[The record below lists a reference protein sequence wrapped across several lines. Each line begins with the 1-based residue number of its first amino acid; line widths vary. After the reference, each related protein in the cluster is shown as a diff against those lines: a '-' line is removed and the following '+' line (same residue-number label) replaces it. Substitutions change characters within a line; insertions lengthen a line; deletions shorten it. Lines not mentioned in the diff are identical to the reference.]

1 MPAKSRR
8 DRRNIS
14 RNRNI
19 NMPINI
25 AAVKA
30 EPNTAALPT
39 KTMSSYSQKPLPTT
53 ESNTKY
59 LANEIKWIGIVTLVI
74 VILLFVSYYIFR

>member
-14 RNRNI
+14 RNRTL
-19 NMPINI
+19 NMPVM
-25 AAVKA
+25 AAPVKA
-30 EPNTAALPT
+30 EPGSAASF
-39 KTMSSYSQKPLPTT
+39 KTGSSYAQKSVPSI

-59 LANEIKWIGIVTLVI
+59 LANEIKWIGMVTVVI
-74 VILLFVSYYIFR
+74 IILLFVAYFIFR